1 MATLAATRALTIAA
15 ASFLAFDGVALVAGG
30 AWLHRP
36 VLMVMGAALIL
47 GSLLVGFYWRWHRR
61 QAVEL
66 GRARQ
71 SLAAEARELQDLL
84 RRN

>member
-1 MATLAATRALTIAA
+1 MATLAASRALTIAA
-15 ASFLAFDGVALVAGG
+15 ASFLAFDGAALVAGG
-30 AWLHRP
+30 VWLHRP

-47 GSLLVGFYWRWHRR
+47 GSLLVGFYWRWHKR

-66 GRARQ
+66 ARARQ
-71 SLAAEARELQDLL
+71 SLVAEARELQDLL